1 MNQASA
7 SGVPTPCVKVCRLDP
22 DTGYCLGCFR
32 TREEVASWL
41 TMTDDKKR
49 AVWASF
55 EARQEEML
63 RSLRGEG

>member
-1 MNQASA
+1 MNAETQ
-7 SGVPTPCVKVCRLDP
+7 VPTPCVKVCKLDP

-32 TREEVASWL
+32 TREEVANWL
-41 TMTDDKKR
+41 TMTDDEKR

-63 RSLRGEG
+63 RSLRGEA